1 LVVSPLLD
9 THAVYRWL
17 SDDPRL
23 GRAAREV
30 ILAAPRAVVS
40 TVSLWEFA
48 IKLSLGRLRFDIG
61 EALRQLALDGFDRL
75 GVEDRHCRRYADLPP
90 RHRDPFDRM
99 LVAQALEEELTLLS
113 ADRNMPL
120 YREAG
125 LALLPCG

>member
-1 LVVSPLLD
+1 VAVGLLLD

-17 SDDPRL
+17 DDDPRL
-23 GRAAREV
+23 GRAAREAV
-30 ILAAPRAVVS
+30 LAAPRVVVS

-48 IKLSLGRLRFDIG
+48 IKLSLGRLRFDLG
-61 EALRQLALDGFDRL
+61 EAVRRLALDGFERL

-99 LVAQALEEELTLLS
+99 LVAQALEEGLTLLS
-113 ADRNMPL
+113 GDRAMPL

-125 LALLPCG
+125 LALLPCC